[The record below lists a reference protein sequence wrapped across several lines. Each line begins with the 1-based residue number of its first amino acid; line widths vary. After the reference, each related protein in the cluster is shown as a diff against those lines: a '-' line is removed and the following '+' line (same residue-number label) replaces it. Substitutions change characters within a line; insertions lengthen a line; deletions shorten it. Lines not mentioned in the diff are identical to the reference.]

1 MRVVSGSAKGT
12 KLLSPEGLEARPTL
26 DRVKEA
32 VFSMLGSVTYTRVLD
47 LFSGSGGLGIE
58 ALSRGAVFGIFVDR
72 SEASIR
78 VTKENLIKTH
88 LEDKAR
94 CFRQDYETFLKNNSE
109 KFDLVFLDPPYKGD
123 MLYKAL
129 VLLKDM
135 LLEGARIVCEMD
147 DSLPCE
153 IPEGYVLTKD
163 KKYGRCRVFVL
174 ELGD

>member
-1 MRVVSGSAKGT
+1 MRVISGRVRGL
-12 KLLSPEGLEARPTL
+12 KLNCPSGEDTRPTL

-32 VFSMLGSVTYTRVLD
+32 VFSMLGGVIDARVLD

-58 ALSRGAVFGIFVDR
+58 ALSRGADFGVFVDK
-72 SEASIR
+72 SEASLR
-78 VTKENLIKTH
+78 VTKENLVKTH

-94 CFRQDYETFLKNNSE
+94 CFHLDYETFLKNNSE

-129 VLLKDM
+129 VLLKAS
-135 LLEGARIVCEMD
+135 LIEGARIVCEMD
-147 DSLPCE
+147 DAIVCE
-153 IPEGYVLTKD
+153 IPAGYVLTKD